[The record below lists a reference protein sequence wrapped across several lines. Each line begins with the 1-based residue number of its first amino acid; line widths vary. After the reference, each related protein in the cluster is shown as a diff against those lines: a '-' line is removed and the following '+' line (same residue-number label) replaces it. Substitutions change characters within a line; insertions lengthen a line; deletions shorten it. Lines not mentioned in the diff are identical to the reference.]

1 MKNELLRYW
10 PRDEEVRA
18 CVKTDAEAS
27 SEAVSLAVHQ
37 PMHFERRTI
46 GGSTSMEQCSEHD
59 LLRAFLTDDL
69 PEGRVILPIVGS
81 SGVGKSHVVR
91 WLDTQIRNQPGA
103 KRRVVIRIPKGT
115 SLRGVLGILLEKV
128 EGSAYDE
135 YRSELTRAQ
144 QELDPHEAAGLLCEM
159 LAHTLTAMADDAR
172 ATLAENP
179 SDRDARERE
188 AFCGPQMLPAL
199 LRNQYL
205 RDHHFLKRPDRSTGV
220 AARLVEQLT
229 ETREAG
235 SDDDRQNQFFP
246 TDLDFSA
253 VAREE
258 LGRVEQR
265 ALGVLRDERLPIA
278 TKLLNAALDGAKQ
291 RLLRLDPTVS
301 DLFDKV
307 RRELLKEGKELILL
321 VEDFAVLSGLQ
332 KQLLQI
338 IIKEAFRDGRQVLC
352 TMRTALAYTTGYLDT
367 ATVLT
372 RANVEY
378 HIPNEPGDEDEI
390 LGRISRLVG
399 AYLNAARV
407 GQGELEREYATKRWQ
422 DSIPTFGA
430 NVEPDVQATIE
441 SFGKSKDGYALFPFN
456 EAAIVELAKDGCLHD
471 GRLVYNPRFVI
482 QNVINKVLRHRSV
495 FEHAAFPPSG
505 FGLRNLPTKVTEYI
519 RHQVPTG
526 ELDRYLRFIAYWG
539 GFPASADELSI
550 PDRVFSAF
558 DLNSSLFRGKAT
570 KRYATTAAPPAA
582 TPQQLKPPTARPE
595 QVDDTRNPLEVHWEQ
610 LFERWR
616 SGIALP
622 QTDAAQLRKWVAE
635 AIKGAIEWNWML
647 HRPLDEVIKRDEWS
661 VHWFK
666 YVFIPNAGG
675 NEGRDASES
684 MLAVCTAEDFA
695 DPSSSARLASMLMSI
710 VRFHGVHRGTS
721 WEYDGADS
729 DLPRYCV
736 FIDKHVARAREFVRG
751 HYFRSEWNPIPT
763 LGSALVIG
771 ARILGLDGADKDSDE
786 ALIAAM
792 FAPVA
797 QHAEPAVEDASG
809 WEHHKAYYARTRK
822 SGEKETP
829 EQLSWTTHLLNL
841 VGARQG
847 RGDTVHAVDI
857 VPLKTVLQETRST
870 WALGGNLPS
879 PSGVLAFSPLKT
891 LHADLKRTASAVNK
905 ARDRVIAW
913 RHVMIDWL
921 GQSTIDKD
929 SLVREMKTT
938 LEAARTAGLA
948 REIDHKKLHS
958 SIETF
963 RLAGVIAS
971 LDDAAELEAASDR
984 GIVLKVLGRTNEK
997 AMAACNE
1004 LRQRYEEFLNTVS
1017 AEVESQS
1024 QTYGADPHEEAC
1036 AELESQ
1042 LTALEALLSEVS
1054 R

>member
-10 PRDEEVRA
+10 PYDDEVRA

-46 GGSTSMEQCSEHD
+46 GGSASVEQCSEHD
-59 LLRAFLTDDL
+59 LLRAFLTDEL

-103 KRRVVIRIPKGT
+103 KCRVVIRVPKGT
-115 SLRGVLGILLEKV
+115 SLRRVLGILLEKV
-128 EGSAYDE
+128 EGSVYDE
-135 YRSELTRAQ
+135 YRRELTRAQ

-179 SDRDARERE
+179 NDRNARERE

-205 RDHHFLKRPDRSTGV
+205 RDHHFLKRPDGSAGV

-229 ETREAG
+229 ETCEAG

-246 TDLDFSA
+246 ADLDFSA

-265 ALGVLRDERLPIA
+265 ALGLLRDERLPIA
-278 TKLLNAALDGAKQ
+278 AKLLNAALDGAKQ

-307 RRELLKEGKELILL
+307 RRELLKEGRELILL

-338 IIKEAFRDGRQVLC
+338 IIKEAIRDGRQVLC
-352 TMRTALAYTTGYLDT
+352 TMRTALAYTTGYLDA

-372 RANVEY
+372 RANFEY
-378 HIPNEPGDEDEI
+378 QIPNEPGDEDEI
-390 LGRISRLVG
+390 VGRISRLVG

-407 GQGELEREYATKRWQ
+407 GQGQLEREYAANRSQ
-422 DSIPTFGA
+422 HSVPTFSA
-430 NVEPDVQATIE
+430 NVEPDVQATID
-441 SFGKSKDGYALFPFN
+441 SFGKSKDGYSLFPFN
-456 EAAIVELAKDGCLHD
+456 EAAITELAKEGCLHD

-482 QNVINKVLRHRSV
+482 QNVINKVLRHRSL
-495 FEHAAFPPSG
+495 FEHGAFPPSG
-505 FGLRNLPTKVTEYI
+505 FGLRNLPAKVTEYI
-519 RHQVPTG
+519 RHKVPTG

-539 GFPASADELSI
+539 GFPGSVDEFSI

-558 DLNSSLFRGKAT
+558 ALNSSLFRGKVT
-570 KRYATTAAPPAA
+570 KGQAA
-582 TPQQLKPPTARPE
+582 TPAPLTATQQQLPASRPK
-595 QVDDTRNPLEVHWEQ
+595 QIDDTRSPLEVHWEQ
-610 LFERWR
+610 FFERWR

-647 HRPLDEVIKRDEWS
+647 HRPLDEVTKRDEWS

-695 DPSSSARLASMLMSI
+695 DQSSSARIASMLMSI
-710 VRFHGVHRGTS
+710 VRFHGVHKGTS
-721 WEYDGADS
+721 WEYDGADD
-729 DLPRYCV
+729 DLPRYCA

-751 HYFRSEWNPIPT
+751 RYFRSDWNPIPT

-771 ARILGLDGADKDSDE
+771 ARTLGVDGADNDSDE

-809 WEHHKAYYARTRK
+809 WQHHKAYYARARK
-822 SGEKETP
+822 SEEKEMP

-847 RGDTVHAVDI
+847 RGDTVHAVD
-857 VPLKTVLQETRST
+857 VVSLKTVLREVRST
-870 WALGGNLPS
+870 WALGGSLPS
-879 PSGVLAFSPLKT
+879 PSGVLALSPLKT
-891 LHADLKRTASAVNK
+891 LHADLKRTASAISK
-905 ARDRVIAW
+905 ARDRVVAW
-913 RHVMIDWL
+913 RHATIEWL
-921 GQSTIDKD
+921 GETTIDKD
-929 SLVREMKTT
+929 ALVREMKAT

-948 REIDHKKLHS
+948 REVDHKKLHW
-958 SIETF
+958 SIEAF
-963 RLAGVIAS
+963 RLAGVVAS
-971 LDDAAELEAASDR
+971 LEDAAELEASSDR
-984 GIVLKVLGRTNEK
+984 GIVLKVLARTNEK
-997 AMAACNE
+997 ALAACDE
-1004 LRQRYEEFLNTVS
+1004 LRQRYEEFLNTVN

-1024 QTYGADPHEEAC
+1024 QTYGTDPHEEART
-1036 AELESQ
+1036 ELASQ
-1042 LTALEALLSEVS
+1042 LTVLGALLSEVS